1 MAQTKVS
8 QKIENPLTDN
18 DNLQSDKR
26 GTNGDYNDAV
36 GSKWRKWDLHIH
48 SKYSKE
54 TRAKLEI
61 KDIFENAIKNDIR
74 VISIT
79 DHSNVDGLDEVWRVW
94 ENEEVEN
101 DGQSKKIKDLIDFLP
116 GIELKGSCGK
126 NGVHFIAIFPKH
138 FKKQKVDIN
147 FLTTSFLAKVN
158 CAKNDVEEA
167 GDGNYDKGLLEI
179 SVDLKDAAKRVHEL
193 EGIIIVHNGRKD
205 HSFDEQIDHASG
217 KADECELL
225 NTLGAEKTKIMK
237 ECIDVCEF
245 PNFNSY
251 HQNEAKFYLEKFNK
265 PCVVFSDSHEK
276 YPETDN
282 YTWIKADP
290 TMLGLKQIIY
300 EPDCRV
306 CLDKEPEVLRRVKDN
321 KVKYIDSL
329 YLSNKQGHK
338 AKKGLWFKDVKIAF
352 NKELV
357 AIIGNKGS
365 GKSAISD
372 IIGLLGDTHNAGDNN
387 NNLTFLNN
395 NGKHKKFRQTGF
407 AEYFEAQLVWEDGS
421 GTKKSL
427 DEEIEK
433 TSVERVRY
441 LPQNYFESITNDLEE
456 DKFERALRSVIF
468 SHISEP
474 EKQGKTTFE
483 DLEKYKSYNIQKDI
497 DILEVDIKELS
508 VEIVLL
514 ENKKRREYRDTIK
527 NLLEEKKKEL
537 VEHEKNKP
545 PEVKDPSENRGEE
558 EDAAK
563 KQKIEALNKLNE
575 NLDKIKGEITEK
587 SLRKNSLIVEREELR
602 QILGD
607 LDRFNNQIKEYKEQN
622 KGKFSKYGL
631 DIDKIIIT
639 DFAESEVAQKIKEK
653 IQEIEKIEE
662 VLRLDSVGG
671 NTDSLMSRK
680 AEMENQ
686 IQKIKEDLSEQEK
699 EYEEY
704 KEKIENWEKVK
715 KQIIGDANT
724 SETLEHY
731 EAEIRF
737 IEEILPMLLIDKRKQ
752 IIGKSLDVFN
762 KKKEIINLYKEFKL
776 SIDQEMGKDKE
787 FKDKFKMN
795 IDVSFRLNKDFVG
808 NFLNFVNK
816 NKKGTF
822 YGKADSEK
830 HLLKIFSEKDLL
842 KDLDIEET
850 LKTII
855 GCFDKDQR
863 EEVDMKDKDRE
874 ITDQIDQLEEFYRY
888 VFSLDYLEPKYELK
902 LDDKT
907 LSELSPGEKGVLLLV
922 FYLMID
928 KEDTPLIIDQPE
940 DNLDNESVFRVLTH
954 FIRFAKKRRQIIIVT
969 HNPNL
974 AIGADAEQIIHVN
987 LDKQKDYHFTYKTG
1001 AIENPEINKIVVNIL
1016 EGTMAA
1022 FTKRRLKYLE

>member
-1 MAQTKVS
+1 MTKI
-8 QKIENPLTDN
+8 KDN
-18 DNLQSDKR
+18 QQIIDNTRIK
-26 GTNGDYNDAV
+26 NGRNDII

-54 TRAKLEI
+54 SRAKLGI
-61 KDIFENAIKNDIR
+61 KEIFENAIKNEIE

-79 DHSNVDGLDEVWRVW
+79 DHSNVDGLDEIWSIW
-94 ENEEVEN
+94 ETEEVEF
-101 DGQSKKIKDLIDFLP
+101 DGQNRKIRDLINFLP

-126 NGVHFIAIFPKH
+126 NGVHFIVIFPKCI
-138 FKKQKVDIN
+138 KKQKVDN
-147 FLTTSFLAKVN
+147 AFLTTSFLAKIN
-158 CAKNDVEEA
+158 CAKSDIEEA
-167 GDGNYDKGLLEI
+167 GDGDYDKGLLDV
-179 SVDLKDAAKRVHEL
+179 SVDLKNAAKRAHEL

-217 KADECELL
+217 KADEYELL
-225 NTLGAEKTKIMK
+225 NTLGAEKKKIMK

-245 PNFNSY
+245 PNFNLY
-251 HQNEAKFYLEKFNK
+251 HQNEAKFYLENFNK
-265 PCVVFSDSHEK
+265 PSVVFSDSHEK
-276 YPETDN
+276 YPEVDN

-306 CLDKEPEVLRRVKDN
+306 CLDKEPEVSKRVREN
-321 KVKYIDSL
+321 KIKYINSL
-329 YLSNKQGHK
+329 HLSNKLGCK
-338 AKKGLWFKDVKIAF
+338 AKRGIWFKDVELVF

-387 NNLTFLNN
+387 DNLTFLNN
-395 NGKHKKFRQTGF
+395 NGKHKKFRQAGF
-407 AEYFEAQLVWEDGS
+407 AEHFEAQLVWEDGS

-433 TSVERVRY
+433 TAAERVRY

-456 DKFERALRSVIF
+456 EKFERALRSVIF
-468 SHISEP
+468 SHISES
-474 EKQGKTTFE
+474 EKQGKTTFD

-508 VEIVLL
+508 AEIISL
-514 ENKKRREYRDTIK
+514 ENKKRREYKDTIK

-545 PEVKDPSENRGEE
+545 PEVKDPLEKKDEE

-563 KQKIEALNKLNE
+563 RQKIETLSKLNE
-575 NLDKIKGEITEK
+575 NLDKIKGEINEK
-587 SLRKNSLIVEREELR
+587 SLRKNFLIVEREELR
-602 QILGD
+602 QIFGD
-607 LDRFNNQIKEYKEQN
+607 LNRFNNQIKEYKKQN
-622 KGKFSKYGL
+622 KNKFLKYGL

-639 DFAESEVAQKIKEK
+639 DFAESEVAERIKEK

-662 VLRLDSVGG
+662 VLSLDTAGE

-680 AEMENQ
+680 AGIENQ
-686 IQKIKEDLSEQEK
+686 IQKIKEELSEQEK

-715 KQIIGDANT
+715 KQIIGDTST
-724 SETLEHY
+724 SETLEY
-731 EAEIRF
+731 YKAEIKF
-737 IEEILPMLLIDKRKQ
+737 VEETLSTLLADRRKQ
-752 IIGKSLDVFN
+752 LIGKSLDVFN
-762 KKKEIINLYKEFKL
+762 EKEEIIDLYKEFKL

-795 IDVSFRLNKDFVG
+795 IDVSFRLSKDFVG

-830 HLLKIFSEKDLL
+830 HLLKIFSERDLL
-842 KDLDIEET
+842 KDAEIKEILE
-850 LKTII
+850 TII
-855 GCFDKDQR
+855 ECFDKDQR
-863 EEVDMKDKDRE
+863 EEIDIKDKNRE
-874 ITDQIDQLEEFYRY
+874 ITDQIDQLEGFYRY

-987 LDKQKDYHFTYKTG
+987 LDKQKDYYFTYKTG

-1016 EGTMAA
+1016 EGTMPA